1 MSLLTVGN
9 PKILK
14 GTAFGYLTAILHLAP
29 GRLSGFNVCPGAS
42 LACLDACLNTAGR
55 GGIIKKGETT
65 NTIQKAR
72 LRKTLAFF
80 NETETF
86 MAQLAKEIGNIVK
99 LANKHGLKPAIR
111 LNGTSDIRW
120 ENEKVGGFANLMEM
134 FPNVIFYDYTKLAN
148 RRNLPPNYRLTF
160 SLSESN
166 DVSAEQALA
175 AGMNV
180 AVVFRNLPPTFMG
193 RPVIDGDVS
202 DLRFLDPVGV
212 IVGLKA
218 KGKAK
223 KDTSGFVRN

>member
-1 MSLLTVGN
+1 MLTVGN

-86 MAQLAKEIGNIVK
+86 MLQLAKEIGSIVK
-99 LANKHGLKPAIR
+99 LANKHGLTPAIR

-120 ENEKVGGFANLMEM
+120 ENEKVGNFANLMEM

-166 DVSAEQALA
+166 DVSAEQALS

-202 DLRFLDPVGV
+202 DLRFLDPMGV

>member
-1 MSLLTVGN
+1 MTLLTVGN

-14 GTAFGYLTAILHLAP
+14 GTAFGYLTAILHFAP

-42 LACLDACLNTAGR
+42 IACLFACLNTSGR

-65 NTIQKAR
+65 NAIQAAR
-72 LRKTLAFF
+72 LRKTLFYF
-80 NETETF
+80 NETDTF

-99 LANKHGLKPAIR
+99 LAAKHGLKPAIR

-134 FPNVIFYDYTKLAN
+134 FPNVTFYDYTKLSN
-148 RRNLPPNYRLTF
+148 RRNLPSNYKLTF
-160 SLSESN
+160 SLSEDN
-166 DVSAEQALA
+166 DKSAEQALA
-175 AGMNV
+175 NGLNV
-180 AVVFRNLPPTFMG
+180 AAVFRTIPPTFMG
-193 RPVIDGDVS
+193 RPVVDGDVS
-202 DLRFLDPVGV
+202 DLRFLDPSGV

>member
-1 MSLLTVGN
+1 MLTVGN

-86 MAQLAKEIGNIVK
+86 MLQLAKEIGNIVK
-99 LANKHGLKPAIR
+99 LANKHGLTPAIR

-120 ENEKVGGFANLMEM
+120 ENEKVGNFANLMEM

-166 DVSAEQALA
+166 DVSAEQALS

-202 DLRFLDPVGV
+202 DLRFLDPMGV

>member
-86 MAQLAKEIGNIVK
+86 MLQLAKEIGSIVK
-99 LANKHGLKPAIR
+99 LANKHGLTPAIR

-120 ENEKVGGFANLMEM
+120 ENEKVGNFANLMEM

-180 AVVFRNLPPTFMG
+180 AVVFRNLPSDFMG

-202 DLRFLDPVGV
+202 DLRFLDPMGV

>member
-120 ENEKVGGFANLMEM
+120 ENEKVGNFANLMEM

-202 DLRFLDPVGV
+202 DLRFLDPMGV

>member
-86 MAQLAKEIGNIVK
+86 MLQLAKEIGSIVK
-99 LANKHGLKPAIR
+99 LANKHGLTPAIR

-120 ENEKVGGFANLMEM
+120 ENEKVGNFANLMEM

-166 DVSAEQALA
+166 DVSAEQALS

-202 DLRFLDPVGV
+202 DLRFLDPMGV

>member
-1 MSLLTVGN
+1 MLTVGN